1 MAVVYSAKHKRE
13 EAPDLKSH
21 FVLYQDGVKSFESE
35 PQKLALTGE
44 SNFDRIPLRRRMVFG
59 DALQAGD
66 YVLQLLVKDER
77 RGKKDGLATQTLNFT
92 ILGK

>member
-1 MAVVYSAKHKRE
+1 
-13 EAPDLKSH
+13 
-21 FVLYQDGVKSFESE
+21 
-35 PQKLALTGE
+35 
-44 SNFDRIPLRRRMVFG
+44 MVFG